1 LRFLLSQFRLFS
13 PPAPPEVLRC
23 TQKLLDRV
31 LFCAFCEDRGLFR
44 AIDEGNAG
52 LNI

>member
-1 LRFLLSQFRLFS
+1 VALGGLSAFIILPSAFAAFR
-13 PPAPPEVLRC
+13 PVR
-23 TQKLLDRV
+23 RN
-31 LFCAFCEDRGLFR
+31 FCYLFR